1 MIAQPLPTAVAIPT
15 TKRQRQTQLREEIIA
30 KYRKTNTNFQEIL
43 HWIEQDRKMLKL
55 DAQKTT
61 PDWTPEA
68 RADMN
73 KRLLAYRAKVD
84 EVYEEDRKRN
94 KWWRRIGRG
103 IAWGPTILWN
113 LIISILFNLWRR

>member
-1 MIAQPLPTAVAIPT
+1 
-15 TKRQRQTQLREEIIA
+15 
-30 KYRKTNTNFQEIL
+30 
-43 HWIEQDRKMLKL
+43 MLKL

-68 RADMN
+68 RANMN

-84 EVYEEDRKRN
+84 EVYEENRKRN

-113 LIISILFNLWRR
+113 LIISILFNL